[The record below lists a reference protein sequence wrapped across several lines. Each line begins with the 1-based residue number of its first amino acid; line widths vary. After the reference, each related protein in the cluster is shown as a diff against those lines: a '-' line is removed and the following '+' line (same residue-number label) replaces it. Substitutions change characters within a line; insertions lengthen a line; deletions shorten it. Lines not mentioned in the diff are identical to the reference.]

1 MHISAE
7 AQLIVL
13 IGALYLYD
21 CVALVYHNQV
31 VVRRTRQGWHVAFP
45 RDNATFGKRLMLML
59 PLLAPFYP
67 AYKLSWNIKL
77 ATVSGDAESSHA
89 GFRSDDELLFS
100 KLAPISVFLG
110 LGVFLAI
117 PFGLRFLSTA
127 SFLVLLAVLYS
138 GIVFQLVRLWRIRA
152 SFHLPTEKF
161 SSLAFESIACPPCA
175 VNLLRKVSLNTTPE
189 LDLIDF
195 VERALPFE
203 QQMDIVGEVIR
214 RVEADLVVED
224 ENSPAARDA
233 QEYVMQ
239 LHRRFHLATEV
250 KGRSDAENSSS
261 NSPEEIPQPRAG
273 DTIENKTSPPNDNER
288 KV

>member
-7 AQLIVL
+7 VQLIVL

-45 RDNATFGKRLMLML
+45 RDNATFGRRLMLML

-67 AYKLSWNIKL
+67 AYKLSWNIKQGS
-77 ATVSGDAESSHA
+77 VSGDAERSLA
-89 GFRSDDELLFS
+89 GFQTADELLFS
-100 KLAPISVFLG
+100 KIAPVSAFLG
-110 LGVFLAI
+110 FGVLLAI
-117 PFGLRFLSTA
+117 PFGLRFLSTV
-127 SFLVLLAVLYS
+127 SFLGLLAVLYS
-138 GIVFQLVRLWRIRA
+138 GIVFQLIRLWRIRA

-195 VERALPFE
+195 VERTLPVE
-203 QQMDIVGEVIR
+203 QQMDIVGEVIK
-214 RVEADLVVED
+214 RVEADLVIEE

-239 LHRRFHLATEV
+239 LRRRFNFATV
-250 KGRSDAENSSS
+250 GSSSDAKDLSAEA
-261 NSPEEIPQPRAG
+261 PEEIPQPGAS
-273 DTIENKTSPPNDNER
+273 DTIENNTSLPNENER